1 MSKEPLGGITT
12 LLDLTD
18 RDAQENYLFPLS
30 AHQSW
35 FTRDRNRKLISFA
48 PNIQTTLFRGPADFG
63 QRFCF
68 DIGSLRNGDLIFG
81 ATLEIKLAH
90 WLDITT
96 LNGLAGRTWTYVN
109 PIADGWEYANSLGTA
124 CVAQAELEIDGKTI
138 ETIDGDFADVFGN
151 IYPDYNSQVGIAY
164 DHSAKIPIQTLKNL
178 QAPRNFPTEDGIIH
192 CTLPFFFSRVKY
204 QDALHLIG
212 SKEGTVRIFITL
224 RPFQE
229 VVRRMSGA
237 RTSCTEVP
245 LNQSIQ
251 FNTPTGIVTVNTATV
266 APAIDSISLLTHGAL
281 VDGEY
286 RQMLLRQ
293 PFEMIHREVQT
304 FYFDE
309 PLKYQVSKNNSSDT
323 VTIQLPLEANHPIE
337 EILWFVRRKSVRS
350 NNEWTNY
357 TDRLEAEWPVLIA
370 PAPVER
376 FITHPMLLNAKLQ
389 VNGIPIIETDEQY
402 FRQHIAEKHRGGF
415 HSYSTYMY
423 GLSFAERPGDHQPT
437 GSINASRAN
446 SLRLTLEIRNPGGS
460 LTDQDWEVKVFC
472 IALNWLRC
480 ENGLTNAVF
489 ED

>member
-18 RDAQENYLFPLS
+18 RDAQENYLFPLTTN
-30 AHQSW
+30 QSW
-35 FTRDRNRKLISFA
+35 FTRDTQRKLISFA

-81 ATLEIKLAH
+81 ATLELKLAH

-96 LNGLAGRTWTYVN
+96 LNGLAGGTWTYVN
-109 PIADGWEYANSLGTA
+109 PITDGWEYANSLGTA
-124 CVAQAELEIDGKTI
+124 AIAQAELEIDGKTI

-151 IYPDYNSQVGIAY
+151 IYPDYNSQVGVAY
-164 DHSAKIPIQTLKNL
+164 DHSAKIPRQTLKNL
-178 QAPRNFPTEDGIIH
+178 AAPRIYPTEDGVIH
-192 CTLPFFFSRVKY
+192 CILPFFFSRVKY

-237 RTSCTEVP
+237 RASCVETP
-245 LNQSIQ
+245 LNQSIP
-251 FNTPTGIVTVNTATV
+251 FNTPNGIVIVQTASNP
-266 APAIDSISLLTHGAL
+266 PAIDSISLLTHGAL

-309 PLKYQVSKNNSSDT
+309 PTKYQLAKNSSADT
-323 VTIQLPLEANHPIE
+323 VTIQLPLEANHPVE
-337 EILWFVRRKSVRS
+337 EILWFVRRKTVRT

-357 TDRLEAEWPVLIA
+357 TNRLESEWPVN
-370 PAPVER
+370 PSEQ
-376 FITHPMLLNAKLQ
+376 FITAPMLLNAKLQ
-389 VNGIPIIETDEQY
+389 VNGILIIESDEQY
-402 FRQHIAEKHRGGF
+402 FRQHIASKHKGGF
-415 HSYSTYMY
+415 NSYSNYMY

-446 SLRLTLEIRNPGGS
+446 SLRLTLEIRNPGGNVAE
-460 LTDQDWEVKVFC
+460 QDWEVKVFC
-472 IALNWLRC
+472 VALNWLRC